1 MEISKYFTEGQEGI
15 LRFEQGKTLQDMSE
29 KSSLQPDS
37 AQLFISV
44 KSRIDSVRLE
54 MNKDFWSRSNS

>member
-44 KSRIDSVRLE
+44 KSRIDNVRME

>member
-44 KSRIDSVRLE
+44 KSRIDSVRME